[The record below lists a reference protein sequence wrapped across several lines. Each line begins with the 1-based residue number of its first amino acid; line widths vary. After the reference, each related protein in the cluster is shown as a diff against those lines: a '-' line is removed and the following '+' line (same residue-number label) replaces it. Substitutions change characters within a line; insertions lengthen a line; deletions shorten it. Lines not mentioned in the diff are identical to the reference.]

1 MIQMITKSIN
11 FTRTAHTRAVREEF
25 QKTCCNICIRIA
37 FLRPCACQ
45 LKALPYSLFLSYC
58 KDTKFLRQIQIFRR
72 KNAVPPHT

>member
-37 FLRPCACQ
+37 FLRPSAMSI
-45 LKALPYSLFLSYC
+45 KSFAL
-58 KDTKFLRQIQIFRR
+58 
-72 KNAVPPHT
+72 